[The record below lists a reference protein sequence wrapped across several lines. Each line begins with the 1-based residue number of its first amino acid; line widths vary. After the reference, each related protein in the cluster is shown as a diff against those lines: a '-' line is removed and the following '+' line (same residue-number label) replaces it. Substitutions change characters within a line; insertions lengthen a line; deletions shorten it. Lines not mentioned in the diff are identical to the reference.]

1 MRGLRVEE
9 FPPRVDAGII
19 PACAGFTKGQD
30 PYLCL
35 VEGSSPR
42 ARGLLGAALDAD
54 AGGGIIP
61 ACAGFTRASSAG
73 GSGPP
78 DHPRMR
84 GVYRV
89 GDRRSGVWRGSSPHA
104 RGLRRL
110 LGRYP
115 LLGRIIPACA
125 GVTISP
131 TAAPTRTPDHPRM
144 RGVYTTPESS
154 SSPKRGSS
162 PHARGLHGR
171 GDLRPRPGGI
181 IPACAGF
188 TVCGVH
194 PRRDAAD
201 HPRMRGVYRAKT
213 IAPMV

>member
-1 MRGLRVEE
+1 MRGVYQG
-9 FPPRVDAGII
+9 AG
-19 PACAGFTKGQD
+19 PLSV
-30 PYLCL
+30 P
-35 VEGSSPR
+35 
-42 ARGLLGAALDAD
+42 
-54 AGGGIIP
+54 GGGIIP
-61 ACAGFTRASSAG
+61 ACAGFTLVPTSPYATLS
-73 GSGPP
+73 
-78 DHPRMR
+78 DHPRVR
-84 GVYRV
+84 GVYSGRHSMPMPV
-89 GDRRSGVWRGSSPHA
+89 GGSSPHA

-125 GVTISP
+125 GFTISP